1 AEIAATI
8 DLGDHMIMASGEAQ
22 SGLRRNAAVL
32 ADTMEAVLGALY
44 LDAGLAAA
52 ARFIAAAWDPLIRAD
67 SAPPRDAKTSLQE
80 WVQARTKELP
90 RYRLIDRVGSDHEPL
105 FRVAVRV
112 PGADEIT
119 GEGRSKRTAEQAAA
133 GKMLDYLNEQAKGRD
148 ENG

>member
-1 AEIAATI
+1 
-8 DLGDHMIMASGEAQ
+8 MP
-22 SGLRRNAAVL
+22 AVL

-67 SAPPRDAKTSLQE
+67 AAPPRDAKTSLQE
-80 WVQARTKELP
+80 WVQARAKALP
-90 RYRLIDRVGSDHEPL
+90 RYRLIDRKGSDHEPL
-105 FRVAVRV
+105 FRVAVHV

-133 GKMLDYLNEQAKGRD
+133 GKMLDHLRGQAKGRG
-148 ENG
+148 ENE